1 MKQIILGCIGLFFTG
16 SAVAQNS
23 FLNYLERPVPGQ
35 GTVKVYQDPTIAA
48 LVNGTVP
55 VKSSPSTPANTVS
68 GVSPTKK
75 SDNGESQRNEADSID
90 KNTNR
95 PKIKAQ
101 GYRIQ
106 VYAGGNSRNAKQEAQ
121 RMASL
126 VRSSFFDLTVY
137 THFYSPRWI
146 CRAGDFKTY
155 EEANEIL
162 RQMRATGKFSEAV
175 IVKSVIQIAY

>member
-16 SAVAQNS
+16 SVVAQDK
-23 FLNYLERPVPGQ
+23 FLNYLERRVDGQ

-48 LVNGTVP
+48 LVNGTAP
-55 VKSSPSTPANTVS
+55 AKSTSSAPANPVS
-68 GVSPTKK
+68 GVSSTKK
-75 SDNGESQRNEADSID
+75 TDNGENQKNEEDSID

-95 PKIKAQ
+95 PQIKAQ

-121 RMASL
+121 RMASM

-137 THFYSPRWI
+137 THFHSPRWI